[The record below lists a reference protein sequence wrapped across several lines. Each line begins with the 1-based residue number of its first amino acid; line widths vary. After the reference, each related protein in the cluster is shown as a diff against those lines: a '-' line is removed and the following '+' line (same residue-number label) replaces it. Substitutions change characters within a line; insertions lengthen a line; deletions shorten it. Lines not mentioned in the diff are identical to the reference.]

1 MKNLLLVTFAW
12 MMMISIIGSIVYTML
27 YVVDNFSMDHNET
40 IQYLWCCF
48 TGVLLI
54 PAYKGV
60 FLIHALWLKML
71 KQFRYGDSDKD
82 EDTKEIPFFKEPTAK
97 VDVKITEY
105 SPKDRRNIPSPSLEE
120 VNEKIKKIRSS
131 ADEKLSQIRKEDIAN
146 PTKESSYFAN
156 KYTGEKSILV
166 DTIFAKEKATA
177 TSEKPTSD
185 KATAAAEKDIAP
197 KIEESLKTIA
207 PMQEAPA
214 EQKQQNDPQE
224 EKKRPRNKK
233 HNNKKYHNKSKKGQ
247 NNNHA

>member
-1 MKNLLLVTFAW
+1 

-166 DTIFAKEKATA
+166 DTIFAKEKATT

-197 KIEESLKTIA
+197 KEESLKTIA
-207 PMQEAPA
+207 PKQEAPA
-214 EQKQQNDPQE
+214 EQKQNDPQE

>member
-71 KQFRYGDSDKD
+71 KQFRYGDSNKD

-166 DTIFAKEKATA
+166 DTIFAKEKATT

-197 KIEESLKTIA
+197 KEENLKTIA
-207 PMQEAPA
+207 TKEEAPA
-214 EQKQQNDPQE
+214 EQKQNDSQE

-233 HNNKKYHNKSKKGQ
+233 HNKKKYHNKSKKGQ

>member
-48 TGVLLI
+48 TGALLI

-166 DTIFAKEKATA
+166 DTIFAKEKATT

-185 KATAAAEKDIAP
+185 KATAAEKNIAP
-197 KIEESLKTIA
+197 KIEESLKTVA
-207 PMQEAPA
+207 PKQEAPA

>member
-1 MKNLLLVTFAW
+1 

-48 TGVLLI
+48 TGILLI

-177 TSEKPTSD
+177 TSD

-197 KIEESLKTIA
+197 KIEESLKTVA
-207 PMQEAPA
+207 PKQEAPA